1 MRARHHEFTPA
12 QMEFLSVLQSLED
25 PVPVDTA
32 ALVAPLTPGALLDLV
47 HLATQQ
53 GWLVRSDDNYLS
65 LNKKIPKEV
74 AAGIERINTA
84 ERVSWMLDRLRELDL
99 LGQLSPGMEHRLLEK
114 SGRPYEAC
122 LRLQEAWRHA
132 VDLGD
137 WEEAMRHLGAIVS
150 RIRPW
155 LGTPRYDA
163 LFLESVLELS
173 HLRSRMLKDLGGMTD
188 LIKGAIEVARRTGDR
203 RSQALLSLHMG
214 RLYHF
219 SDRIPDTLGILSSGL
234 EQVRKLGDEDILS
247 RTEEFQGLYSYIQGM
262 YTEAVGH
269 LEQAVQK
276 AITEEKPGLISYHT
290 PIYFAVSTAI
300 LGQFHRAVG
309 VVGGYWR
316 RARMEGAQ
324 PMSTLFRAMLGTILL
339 MNGQDHEALSHLRAA
354 EAEAAAQ
361 GNERALFWAQ
371 RGISYHHYLEGRIR
385 ESHRLA
391 YENAQRDLRSHSP
404 LKQFFFPWMMEMLF
418 DFHERGY
425 ESLPSYDFERQIEE
439 ALNGININLRGVALR
454 LRAIQAGRQERGAS
468 YIQALLER
476 SEADLKRSGDPIQLA
491 KTRVEMAGLAL
502 KQGDRDRARRY
513 ALRAWEHLSGY
524 GRAFLARQF
533 PQDMFADLLG
543 ITPLSEVPSRGDE
556 VLDRFIDMVDD
567 FFPSTDLDDLLT
579 RVVTAISR
587 FFGAERGGLFLFEG
601 ETPRLKAGY
610 NLTAAEVQAE
620 SFRFNLE
627 QVIKAC
633 RGGQPLAVRPG
644 KAALR
649 DVSAGGVSS
658 ILCLPFERRGGVF
671 RAVLYHDCSYTEQPF
686 DFLDR
691 SMMVRIAQHLNLYIE
706 RIEHYF
712 RAADRGGASLES
724 GSGTREG
731 YGEELGE
738 EWEIRGQSPV
748 MVELMGRAR
757 QVAESE
763 ASVLILGETGVGKE
777 LLARNIHAMSA
788 RGGGPFVEVDL
799 GSIPETLVESELF
812 GHEKGAF
819 TGADRQ
825 KKGRLELAH
834 KGTLFIDEVGD
845 IPKGIQIKLLRTLQE
860 RSFVRVG
867 GTRKLVSD
875 FRLVAATNRDLE
887 KAVEEGYFR
896 EDLYYRLNV
905 VPLTVPALKERGRD
919 VLVLAQH
926 FLDYYGRKYKKGALA
941 FTEEQKAELRGYS
954 WPGNVRE
961 LRNVIERA
969 VILSGGGVPELSLPV
984 GVRAA
989 QAEGFPDEP
998 TLEELQ
1004 RRYIRHVLEK
1014 TEGRISGPGGAAEI
1028 LGLKRTTL
1036 YSRMRKLGMA

>member
-1 MRARHHEFTPA
+1 MERQIADLTPS
-12 QMEFLSVLQSLED
+12 QWDFLAVLEAFGEPCSVDVLYE
-25 PVPVDTA
+25 
-32 ALVAPLTPGALLDLV
+32 VAPLSPGELLDLIR
-47 HLATQQ
+47 LAREGGWISQ
-53 GWLVRSDDNYLS
+53 GQDNAFVIHSQCPEPVIRKLR
-65 LNKKIPKEV
+65 KM
-74 AAGIERINTA
+74 NTA
-84 ERVSWMLDRLRELDL
+84 GRISALHRKIVDTGLAGRLSTKVVSNLLDRSGREYEAALMEYEL
-99 LGQLSPGMEHRLLEK
+99 ARKAMEHTNPEAAAEHLERTLGSLKRGLGDREFDMLFVQACLALSNLRRRTKKGLSEIPRLLD
-114 SGRPYEAC
+114 
-122 LRLQEAWRHA
+122 Q
-132 VDLGD
+132 
-137 WEEAMRHLGAIVS
+137 AMAAAERQ
-150 RIRPW
+150 
-155 LGTPRYDA
+155 
-163 LFLESVLELS
+163 
-173 HLRSRMLKDLGGMTD
+173 
-188 LIKGAIEVARRTGDR
+188 GDR
-203 RSQALLSLHMG
+203 RARALVSLHIG
-214 RLYHF
+214 RNFVFL
-219 SDRIPDTLGILSSGL
+219 DRRDRALPILEAGL
-234 EQVRKLGDEDILS
+234 EEVRELGDKDIS
-247 RTEEFQGLYSYIQGM
+247 AQSAEFIGTFFFIQGLYRDAVIHYDAALH
-262 YTEAVGH
+262 TETTDSMLLPNLNLPLLLGYSAFLTGQYSRAIGVLDSHWRRALMDKDAVFATTYRTSLG
-269 LEQAVQK
+269 LLLLMMGYRSQAVQHLRE
-276 AITEEKPGLISYHT
+276 ALEEAREQDNHWSLYEAEGALAYYHFTEGRISEAYDT
-290 PIYFAVSTAI
+290 AVKVWSKSAAPDPFSRRPIWAHGRDMFYE
-300 LGQFHRAVG
+300 FHRQGYPPVPGYNFLEEMESILSGVNVHLKG
-309 VVGGYWR
+309 VVR
-316 RARMEGAQ
+316 RIKARMAVEENKD
-324 PMSTLFRAMLGTILL
+324 L
-339 MNGQDHEALSHLRAA
+339 D
-354 EAEAAAQ
+354 EAEA
-361 GNERALFWAQ
+361 
-371 RGISYHHYLEGRIR
+371 
-385 ESHRLA
+385 
-391 YENAQRDLRSHSP
+391 
-404 LKQFFFPWMMEMLF
+404 
-418 DFHERGY
+418 
-425 ESLPSYDFERQIEE
+425 
-439 ALNGININLRGVALR
+439 
-454 LRAIQAGRQERGAS
+454 
-468 YIQALLER
+468 LLEQ
-476 SEADLKRSGDPIQLA
+476 SAADLARAGDPIYLA
-491 KTRVEMAGLAL
+491 KARIDHSRVRFRR
-502 KQGDRDRARRY
+502 GDRDGARKL
-513 ALRAWEHLSGY
+513 ALQAWELLSGY
-524 GRAFLARQF
+524 PREAF
-533 PQDMFADLLG
+533 PDDLGSLLN
-543 ITPLSEVPSRGDE
+543 ITPAASVSGKKKDILK
-556 VLDRFIDMVDD
+556 RFMTMLEEFYPCTNMEEYYLHSIASV
-567 FFPSTDLDDLLT
+567 
-579 RVVTAISR
+579 SR
-587 FFGAERGGLFLFEG
+587 FFEAERGGLFLFEG
-601 ETPRLKAGY
+601 ETPRLEAGY

-620 SFRFNLE
+620 SFRSNLE
-627 QVIKAC
+627 QVIRTC
-633 RGGQPLAVRPG
+633 REGKPLAVRPG
-644 KAALR
+644 EASPG
-649 DVSAGGVSS
+649 DVPAGGVSS
-658 ILCLPFERRGGVF
+658 ILCLPFERRQSGLKG
-671 RAVLYHDCSYTEQPF
+671 VLYF
-686 DFLDR
+686 DSTYENTDFMSLDAHR
-691 SMMVRIAQHLNLYIE
+691 LRRIAEYLGTSAD
-706 RIEHYF
+706 RFDDYF
-712 RAADRGGASLES
+712 RIADRGGASLES

-738 EWEIRGQSPV
+738 EWEIRGQSPA